1 MKPQSQIEAIINGLI
16 SYLEEK
22 KSLDLLPQIAQ
33 ELIKQSWVRIDPN
46 LAIVS
51 TPIALEPNQIQK
63 IKTYLS
69 KTLSRPVW
77 VKAKID
83 KSIIAGLRIE
93 IAGQVIDGTIN
104 RQLQELKQQVIYA

>member
-1 MKPQSQIEAIINGLI
+1 MKPQNQIEAIVNGLI

-33 ELIKQSWVRIDPN
+33 QLIKQSWVRIDPN

-51 TPIALEPNQIQK
+51 TAIALEPNQVQK
-63 IKTYLS
+63 IKIHLS
-69 KTLSRPVW
+69 KTLSRPVR

-104 RQLQELKQQVIYA
+104 RQLQELKEQITYA